1 MMRKILVFV
10 MMLSAL
16 MVGAQEKAQ
25 YRVTYDCDAQYG
37 PQRQVYRWHLDIGET
52 SAVFY
57 SPNNREKDKVID
69 EVVGDNDVTSVMA
82 RLRTIKSEF
91 PNPNPLEVLVE
102 SSAGGRYIYLNEIV
116 SDKMWYEEGLPQMS
130 WETTGRD
137 TTVCGYACLQ
147 AKARVYG
154 RDWTVWFA
162 PEIPVSYGPYVLG
175 GLPLEE
181 SQVTLEAVPDDISQR
196 YANATAN
203 GKRLRYIAS
212 VDAEGHATIGLQE
225 VGPESPLYSLKGTD
239 NAIMITTGDYPS
251 PMLIQGAGAGTRQTA
266 GGILN
271 DIMLSI

>member
-1 MMRKILVFV
+1 M
-10 MMLSAL
+10 
-16 MVGAQEKAQ
+16 
-25 YRVTYDCDAQYG
+25 
-37 PQRQVYRWHLDIGET
+37 
-52 SAVFY
+52 
-57 SPNNREKDKVID
+57 
-69 EVVGDNDVTSVMA
+69 DNYKGSGFA
-82 RLRTIKSEF
+82 E
-91 PNPNPLEVLVE
+91 LVE
-102 SSAGGRYIYLNEIV
+102 DARM
-116 SDKMWYEEGLPQMS
+116 K
-130 WETTGRD
+130 
-137 TTVCGYACLQ
+137 GYTEPDPGIDLSGVDVLRKLLILSRQ
-147 AKARVYG
+147 A
-154 RDWTVWFA
+154 
-162 PEIPVSYGPYVLG
+162 